1 MAINKHIQLKETVNL
16 RSYYLCYLSQG
27 TFNNVLL
34 VLVDAD
40 HEFTYIDIDYNGRIR
55 DSKVYRNASL
65 TLENNSLNIPKE
77 RNIDNFMTLP
87 LVIVGDDNFPMKPF
101 LMKL

>member
-1 MAINKHIQLKETVNL
+1 M
-16 RSYYLCYLSQG
+16 
-27 TFNNVLL
+27 LL
-34 VLVDAD
+34 ALVDAD
-40 HEFTYIDIDYNGRIR
+40 YEFTYIDIDYNGRIR
-55 DSKVYRNASL
+55 DSKVYGNASL

-77 RNIDNFMTLP
+77 RNINNFMTLP

>member
-1 MAINKHIQLKETVNL
+1 M
-16 RSYYLCYLSQG
+16 
-27 TFNNVLL
+27 LL

-40 HEFTYIDIDYNGRIR
+40 YEFTYIDIDYNGRIR
-55 DSKVYRNASL
+55 NSKVYGNASL

-77 RNIDNFMTLP
+77 RNINNFMTLP

>member
-1 MAINKHIQLKETVNL
+1 M
-16 RSYYLCYLSQG
+16 
-27 TFNNVLL
+27 LL

-40 HEFTYIDIDYNGRIR
+40 YEFTYIDIDYNGRIR
-55 DSKVYRNASL
+55 DSKVYGNASL

-77 RNIDNFMTLP
+77 RNINNFMTLP